1 MSVYRILGLGRLPLT
16 CLLGC
21 LTLGAGPA
29 WGTTLTFEIEGATP
43 FFPALDL
50 SYGNRVA
57 ASPDGAF
64 HYDNEGGF
72 TPHISLAY
80 GTPQPEDDPD
90 LRFGGDFYANLEGA
104 VFQREEIRLIF
115 TADEGFVVNLHSFDL
130 GAFADEFD
138 EDPVVDVIEV
148 TDSSGEVVF
157 QDLDSAVS
165 DETARTI
172 SFDPPLNS
180 DELVLSVRFPS
191 LVDIG
196 WSDAI
201 GIDNVLFSESL
212 DFSASIEGT
221 VFEDLNRNGLQ
232 DDGEPG
238 IQGQQLVLDLEGQGM
253 QFTITGEDGSYQF
266 EKLAPLPYRLAYL
279 WDDNGLTYIPT
290 APGNPAAQHT
300 GDLENGEILQFDLG
314 MVSLVSLQGRRPT
327 APQLNL
333 TAGVPGELAV
343 NWSSEPL
350 SDTLSGDLFPRYQLQ
365 VSEDLVDWSPVGGTL
380 QAVTKGELL
389 GVAVIAPPA
398 GKGFYRVALDLSELD
413 LTRMNLAGLD
423 LRGIDLT
430 GANLFGADLRGA
442 DLRGADLR
450 DADLT
455 DAFLEGALL
464 DGALF
469 ANDTLARV
477 SGTPLITLITGE
489 VEQEVAEAVS
499 FLPYSPRSEDYVLD
513 PNSGTGDSLR
523 ILIVVPT
530 QQCTVSEFNTV
541 LADSD
546 ARIVGAIPGV
556 KSISPAILTLWLPTS
571 TPQEVLETAVALEA
585 HPCIEKVVPDLAGWA
600 PALLPTDSKGHP
612 DWDWDTSS
620 PSGGNWGLEMCQIP
634 QLWNLNPALE
644 KGISSLTRTLI
655 DTGVI
660 DSGFTAT
667 HEDLILQ
674 QYYPAGTVFKDPED
688 IGHGNHVAG
697 TLGAEHGNNL
707 GIQGVNPFSAL
718 MVAAPT
724 DGVLSFNWQ
733 MSEVFRLAQAGAT
746 VINMSLEF
754 RWGELA
760 TPVDP
765 GSDPAVQKAWD
776 SHGDLAATLLF
787 SLKAAG
793 FGPVICYCAGNQ
805 SEQLSLGFVDI
816 EARWNSPFANA
827 GLRGL
832 VDNVFVIEAVGS
844 SSGSYYSTNG
854 ALNLADLWRSPF
866 SNVGGHFAAPGEV
879 VLSASYPKKYELL
892 DGTSMAS
899 PFFAGVASYLL
910 MLDPT
915 LTPSELNHI
924 FTATSLTVPDDDD
937 PASPDGLLI
946 QAFDAA
952 LYVDHVRGT
961 NDILRM
967 LLDIDDGTPDGNLRV
982 EPETRNDFIDEDVDG
997 DGGQGDE
1004 QIDMSDFRRWRD
1016 WMLQYR
1022 KSTETNFSLDGAPD
1036 HPKKDLNGNGKVD
1049 TPREYHPRGDF
1060 NGDTRLDIGLPALDG
1075 REIPGR
1081 GIHTDLTLL
1090 KLLFDDPHYEPGDLD
1105 LLRDSGDIHVDASY
1119 MLTNVPGATSVSIR
1133 VFRKETDGTL
1143 SLLDGHVADSV
1154 VGELQ
1159 VFTVATGPE
1168 TPTGY
1173 KVEADANA
1181 GGTVLSSDS
1190 REFNVKLGGDS
1201 YWKPGRKV
1209 FEVVSSSSI
1218 FGYSAAYR
1226 ETVSTVPSAGGVL
1239 IDVVKDVRDIVDG
1252 ELEAGFAGTAIA
1264 EEVISEISG
1273 GSSEGSVSLSWSY
1286 ENAESRIRSLN
1297 GEEKA
1302 RYPEVTD
1309 NMQVTEVGGV
1319 GFVTRTTKQYWVKEH
1334 AQITLELVVDEIVAA
1349 HGRIGIGIGHSGFSG
1364 IDLRFEDLPSTGG
1377 SASKSFEFGPGSID
1391 ISAEFVGSG
1400 PFGAVLGFSPSGK
1413 VTGFLKYTILP
1424 AD

>member
-1 MSVYRILGLGRLPLT
+1 MRGERILHLYRIPLVYLIGFLALGVGVAR
-16 CLLGC
+16 
-21 LTLGAGPA
+21 
-29 WGTTLTFEIEGATP
+29 GTTLTFEIEGATP
-43 FFPALDL
+43 FFPPLDL
-50 SYGNRVA
+50 AYGNRVA
-57 ASPDGAF
+57 QSPDGAF
-64 HYDNEGGF
+64 SYGDEAGF
-72 TPHISLAY
+72 TPHIALAY
-80 GTPQPEDDPD
+80 GAPDPEDDPD
-90 LRFGGDFYANLEGA
+90 FRFAGDFYADLQGS
-104 VFQREEIRLIF
+104 VFQMQEIRLIF

-130 GAFADEFD
+130 GAFEGEFD
-138 EDPVVDVIEV
+138 EDPLVDVIEV

-191 LVDIG
+191 LVAIG

-212 DFSASIEGT
+212 DFSASIRGT

-238 IQGQQLVLDLEGQGM
+238 IQGQQLVLELEGDSLQY
-253 QFTITGEDGSYQF
+253 TVTGEDGAYQF
-266 EKLAPLPYRLAYL
+266 EKLAPFPFRLAYL
-279 WDDNGLTYIPT
+279 WDDKGLTYIPT
-290 APGNPAAQHT
+290 APGNPAAQHA
-300 GDLENGEILQFDLG
+300 GDLENGETLQLDLG
-314 MVSLVSLQGRRPT
+314 MISLDSLKGRRPT
-327 APQLNL
+327 APELDL
-333 TAGVPGELAV
+333 AAGVADDLV
-343 NWSSEPL
+343 VKWSSEPL
-350 SDTLSGDLFPRYQLQ
+350 SETLNGNLFPKYQLQ
-365 VSEDLVDWSPVGGTL
+365 VSDDLVNWSKLDDVL
-380 QAVTKGELL
+380 QAGTEGELL
-389 GVAVIAPPA
+389 EVAVIAPPA

-413 LTRMNLAGLD
+413 LARMNLAGLD
-423 LRGIDLT
+423 LRGIDLS
-430 GANLFGADLRGA
+430 GANLVGADLRGS
-442 DLRGADLR
+442 DLR
-450 DADLT
+450 DANLIGADLT
-455 DAFLEGALL
+455 DAFVEGAHL
-464 DGALF
+464 DGAQF

-477 SGTPLITLITGE
+477 SGTPLITSITGE
-489 VEQEVAEAVS
+489 VDQEVAEAIS
-499 FLPYSPRSEDYVLD
+499 FLPYFPRSEDYVLD

-530 QQCTVSEFNTV
+530 QQCTVSEFNAV

-556 KSISPAILTLWLPTS
+556 KSISPAILTLCLPTP
-571 TPQEVLETAVALEA
+571 TPEELSEAAVVIEALPCIETAVPDAASGVPAFVPKDTKA
-585 HPCIEKVVPDLAGWA
+585 HA
-600 PALLPTDSKGHP
+600 
-612 DWDWDTSS
+612 DWDWETDS
-620 PSGGNWGLEMCQIP
+620 PSGGNWGWEVCQIP
-634 QLWNLNPALE
+634 QLWNFNAALE
-644 KGISSLTRTLI
+644 KKIFNLERTLI
-655 DTGVI
+655 ETGVI
-660 DSGFTAT
+660 DAGFSTS

-674 QYYPAGTVFKDPED
+674 PLYPAGTVFKDPLAR
-688 IGHGNHVAG
+688 GHGNHVAG
-697 TLGAEHGNNL
+697 IIGAEHGNNL
-707 GIQGVNPFSAL
+707 GIQGVNPYSVLF
-718 MVAAPT
+718 VAAPT
-724 DGVLSFNWQ
+724 DGVLSFSWQ
-733 MSEVFRLAQAGAT
+733 MAEVFRLARAGAP
-746 VINMSLEF
+746 VINISIGYP
-754 RWGELA
+754 WGEI
-760 TPVDP
+760 TPPVNPHLRPD
-765 GSDPAVQKAWD
+765 VQNTMNTL
-776 SHGDLAATLLF
+776 GTTAATLM
-787 SLKAAG
+787 STLKAAG
-793 FGPVICYCAGNQ
+793 YRPIICYSAGNQ
-805 SEQLSLGFVDI
+805 SEMASLAWAEID
-816 EARWNSPFANA
+816 ARWNNPIPNA
-827 GLRGL
+827 AIRGL

-844 SSGSYYSTNG
+844 TSTNYAKG
-854 ALNLADLWRSPF
+854 LGLVDLQRWPL
-866 SNVGGHFAAPGEV
+866 SNVGGDFAAPGDHI
-879 VLSASYPKKYELL
+879 LSAFSQPKYALL

-899 PFFAGVASYLL
+899 PFFAGVVSYLM

-915 LTPSELNHI
+915 LDPNELKRI
-924 FTATSLTVPDDDD
+924 FTDTSFAVPDDDEPLSFD
-937 PASPDGLLI
+937 ALLV

-952 LYVDHVRGT
+952 LYIDHVRGT

-967 LLDIDDGTPDGNLRV
+967 LLDIDDGTLDGNLRV
-982 EPETRNDFIDEDVDG
+982 EPDTRTDFMDEDADG
-997 DGGQGDE
+997 DGGQGDG

-1022 KSTETNFSLDGAPD
+1022 KSAETNFSLDGALA
-1036 HPKKDLNGNGKVD
+1036 HPKKDLNGDGKVN
-1049 TPREYHPRGDF
+1049 TTREFHPRGDF

-1081 GIHTDLTLL
+1081 AIHTDLTLL
-1090 KLLFDDPHYEPGDLD
+1090 KLLFNDPHYEPGDLD

-1143 SLLDGHVADSV
+1143 SLLDGQVADSV
-1154 VGELQ
+1154 VGESQ
-1159 VFTVATGPE
+1159 VFTVATGRE

-1209 FEVVSSSSI
+1209 FEVVSSSST

-1273 GSSEGSVSLSWSY
+1273 GSSEGSVSLSWNY
-1286 ENAESRIRSLN
+1286 ENAELRIRSLN

-1309 NMQVTEVGGV
+1309 NMQVTEIGWV
-1319 GFVTRTTKQYWVKEH
+1319 GFVTGTTKQYRINER

-1364 IDLRFEDLPSTGG
+1364 IGLRFEDLPSTGG

-1391 ISAEFVGSG
+1391 ISAEFVGSD
-1400 PFGAVLGFSPSGK
+1400 PFGAVLGSSPSGK